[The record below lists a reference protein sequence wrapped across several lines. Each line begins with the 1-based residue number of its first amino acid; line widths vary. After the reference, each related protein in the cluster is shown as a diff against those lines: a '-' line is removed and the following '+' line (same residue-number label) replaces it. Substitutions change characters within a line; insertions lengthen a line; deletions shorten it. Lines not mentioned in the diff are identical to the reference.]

1 MLTAAGLVTIQS
13 NGMRASM
20 NDAHI
25 LPPKHPTLRT
35 MTMQN
40 ESCAFQNMRLAP
52 LGIHYG
58 LVHAAL
64 LKGKTDLAHRLARP
78 LLQLGD
84 ASTQWYLGLMHHTGT
99 GVDKDLAAARRCYAT
114 SAAQGF
120 SMGEDGLLMLTASE
134 RKAYVDP
141 ALLKA
146 PSSQT
151 IYSDL
156 KQLKCFAQDTEVVL
170 WEFQRGA
177 DLGNIQMQIL
187 LGNCYE
193 KGICVPA
200 QWEIA
205 LEWYRRA
212 GAQGSQTGLESYKIL
227 SSAKLRDRGHQE
239 RCELEFVCE
248 MAVASTLRGPEP
260 ANEVDAFWWYF
271 DAAQKDDMYACWR
284 LSDCYLVGYGVEP
297 DVDQSN
303 EYSCFVIESGF
314 DEYSEGFQKY
324 SEVLSDTP
332 CDELIDHE
340 ALLNKRRQL
349 RAEMARP
356 ISLGSPT
363 SLHASTLHLGLA
375 TNDNRDTAS
384 GQITGAC

>member
-1 MLTAAGLVTIQS
+1 
-13 NGMRASM
+13 
-20 NDAHI
+20 
-25 LPPKHPTLRT
+25 
-35 MTMQN
+35 MQN
-40 ESCAFQNMRLAP
+40 DFLDFQPMPLAP

-58 LVHAAL
+58 LIHEAL
-64 LKGKTDLAHRLARP
+64 LQGRSDLAHRLARP
-78 LLQLGD
+78 LLNLGD
-84 ASTQWYLGLMHHTGT
+84 ASSQWYLGLMHHTGT
-99 GVDKDLAAARRCYAT
+99 GVDKDLAAARRWYAT

-120 SMGEDGLLMLTASE
+120 RMAEDGLLMLTASE

-141 ALLKA
+141 ALLRA

-156 KQLKCFAQDTEVVL
+156 KQLRCFAQDTEVVL
-170 WEFQRGA
+170 WAFQRGA
-177 DLGNIQMQIL
+177 DLGNVEMQIL
-187 LGNCYE
+187 LGKCYE

-212 GAQGSQTGLESYKIL
+212 GAQGSQTGLDSYKTL

-271 DAAQKDDMYACWR
+271 EAAQKDDMYACWR
-284 LSDCYLVGYGVEP
+284 LSDCYRMGYGVEA
-297 DVDQSN
+297 DLDQSF
-303 EYSCFVIESGF
+303 EYSCFVIESGS
-314 DEYSEGFQKY
+314 DGYSEAYWKY
-324 SEVLSDTP
+324 NEVLSETP
-332 CDELIDHE
+332 CDELINDGV
-340 ALLNKRRQL
+340 LLVKRRQL
-349 RAEMARP
+349 RAAMARP

-363 SLHASTLHLGLA
+363 SLHASTLHLASA
-375 TNDNRDTAS
+375 TNDNNDVAS
-384 GQITGAC
+384 GQIPGAC